1 MIDTSSY
8 TTGHSSLKGEIPEK
22 DVSKDPTMDSI
33 SKICFDFDKLW
44 PKIWEWRLEMP
55 IFYYFYFSI
64 CSCFQSHIFLGLN
77 FMIPRSQAR
86 QRSSLD
92 HVVTR
97 NWHNSCVVIVRLR
110 NVGASTAAGN
120 TRFPIVSDQVGGG
133 PGLGV
138 GQHVDSRHHRRRRPT
153 LAGELASII
162 CKIFL

>member
-1 MIDTSSY
+1 
-8 TTGHSSLKGEIPEK
+8 
-22 DVSKDPTMDSI
+22 
-33 SKICFDFDKLW
+33 
-44 PKIWEWRLEMP
+44 
-55 IFYYFYFSI
+55 
-64 CSCFQSHIFLGLN
+64 
-77 FMIPRSQAR
+77 MIPRSQAR